1 MKKPELLSPAGNMK
15 TLISVI
21 NNGADAVYIGG
32 EEFSARAYAENF
44 DRERLKEASSYCHL
58 YGVKLYVAVN
68 TIIFENEIER
78 CLSYLKYLYEINV
91 DAVIMQDI
99 GMIALAHELI
109 PNLEIHASTQVNT
122 QNDECLKFLK
132 EIGVKRAVL
141 AREMDINSIRN
152 LKTDLDTEI
161 FIHGA
166 LCVSYSGRCLFSS
179 LNGGRSGNRGRCTGS
194 CRLPY
199 DIYEDGKKLDIKY
212 PLSTKELCT
221 ADRIDEFL
229 KLNVSSLKIEGRM
242 KTPEYAGYVTRVY
255 RRLIDDFFEGG
266 DAKVTKEEL
275 VNLAKLYNRKFT
287 NGYLFSDDIYN
298 TSSSNHLGYP
308 LGKCVNVTKNK
319 IYIKLTD
326 DLNMEDGIR
335 FVNSN
340 KGMIAGKI
348 YDKSGKLVSHV
359 NSNDIATIDN
369 KVGLRKNDI
378 VHKTLD
384 RNLLRKINSINS
396 KKIRISFYLKALE
409 GRPLTLTITDGVNSV
424 TDESVILE
432 KAVNRPTSS
441 FEIKEKL
448 SKLGGTPFV
457 ANNIEIDV
465 RDVFVPLKCL
475 NELRHLLIQKLIDL
489 RAKKRN
495 NVSFTYK
502 KKKISS
508 DKTNLVNSI
517 GIFVSNETQLNMVM
531 DKADIVYTDDFGLYE
546 KYKYLNIY
554 YKLPSVV
561 KNFKDYHGERLLI
574 SELGSLHRY
583 YKDNKIIT
591 DYCLNVVNSESV
603 KLLKRYGVQLVTLSP
618 EINNLDILEYVTDT
632 EVFVY
637 GKPELMI
644 LEDFYLKGK
653 NIELRDRFNNRYKV
667 IRGSYTRIM
676 HHCNIDRTYE
686 KISSNLRINL
696 EDEDTSKV
704 KKILEKV

>member
-1 MKKPELLSPAGNMK
+1 MKKPELLSPAGNME
-15 TLISVI
+15 TLISVV

-32 EEFSARAYAENF
+32 EEFSARAYAKNF
-44 DRERLKEASSYCHL
+44 DSEKLKEAVSYCHL
-58 YGVKLYVAVN
+58 YGVRLYVAVN

-99 GMIALAHELI
+99 GMISLAHELI
-109 PNLEIHASTQVNT
+109 PNLEIHASTQVNIH
-122 QNDECLKFLK
+122 NDECLKFLK

-199 DIYEDGKKLDIKY
+199 DIYEDGKKLGIKY

-221 ADRIDEFL
+221 ADRIDEIL

-242 KTPEYAGYVTRVY
+242 KAPEYAGYVTRVY
-255 RRLIDDFFEGG
+255 RRLIDDFFDGR
-266 DAKVTKEEL
+266 DARVTKEEL
-275 VNLAKLYNRKFT
+275 VNLSKLYNRKFT
-287 NGYLFSDDIYN
+287 NGYLFSDDVYN
-298 TSSSNHLGYP
+298 TTSSNHLGYP

-326 DLNMEDGIR
+326 NLNMEDGIR

-348 YDKSGKLVSHV
+348 YGNSGKLVSHV
-359 NSNDIATIDN
+359 NPGDIATVDN
-369 KVGLRKNDI
+369 KVGLRTNDD
-378 VHKTLD
+378 VSKTLD
-384 RNLLRKINSINS
+384 RKLLKEINSIGE
-396 KKIRISFYLKALE
+396 KKIKVSFYIKALE
-409 GRPLTLTITDGVNSV
+409 KIPLTLTITDGINSV
-424 TDESVILE
+424 TGESVILE

-441 FEIKEKL
+441 LEIKKKL
-448 SKLGGTPFV
+448 SKLGGTPF
-457 ANNIEIDV
+457 APFNIKIELN
-465 RDVFVPLKCL
+465 DVFVPLKCL
-475 NELRHLLIQKLIDL
+475 NELRHLLIQKLIDV
-489 RAKKRN
+489 RSKKVN
-495 NVSFTYK
+495 KVSFTYN
-502 KKKISS
+502 KKKINL
-508 DKTNLVNSI
+508 DKINLVNNI
-517 GIFVSNETQLNMVM
+517 GIFVSDENQLNMVK
-531 DKADIVYTDDFGLYE
+531 DKAHIIYTDDFSLYE

-554 YKLPSVV
+554 YKLPSVM
-561 KNFKDYHGERLLI
+561 KDFKEYHGERLLV
-574 SELGSLHRY
+574 SELGSLHKY

-603 KLLKRYGVQLVTLSP
+603 KLLKRYGANLVTLSP
-618 EINNLDILEYVTDT
+618 EINSLDILDYVMGA

-653 NIELRDRFNNRYKV
+653 NMELRDRFNNRYKI

-676 HHCNIDRTYE
+676 HHRNIDRTYG
-686 KISSNLRINL
+686 KIKADLRINL
-696 EDEDTSKV
+696 VDEDTSKI
-704 KKILEKV
+704 KEILERL